1 MMGLAA
7 GLRER
12 LRVLW
17 ERGAALPWLS
27 APGILVGVLLVCL
40 PFALVEVPPLI
51 DVPGHRGAAAIE
63 AAGPGN
69 PLLKYF
75 SWKWVFTLN
84 IGGDVLAKLIGA
96 QFGILAAG
104 WWSTVLATGLF
115 AGGCLATIRVLNPK
129 GGHGAPW
136 ALMFVFSFPLLT
148 GFLNYILATGLSLMA
163 FAAAVWLEDKPKQ
176 RAALLVVAQPV
187 AMLCHA
193 IGGLLLGLLIGA
205 NALGR
210 ELDRLPAGWWHP
222 SEWRRLRDEQD
233 WRAIAKRLFI
243 LCWPLVAT
251 IVTIILWK
259 YLSPDPARSRNSPDT
274 VPWLSNMPYSGSGR
288 P

>member
-1 MMGLAA
+1 MQVRDKPLMIS
-7 GLRER
+7 LRG
-12 LRVLW
+12 LW
-17 ERGAALPWLS
+17 ERAAALPWLS
-27 APGILVGVLLVCL
+27 VPGIVITVLLVCL

-51 DVPGHRGAAAIE
+51 DVPGHMGAAAIE
-63 AAGPGN
+63 AARPGN

-96 QFGILAAG
+96 QFGVLAAG

-115 AGGCLATIRVLNPK
+115 AGGGLATIRVLNPK

-163 FAAAVWLEDKPKQ
+163 FAVAVWLEDKPKQ
-176 RAALLVVAQPV
+176 RAALLIAAQPV

-193 IGGLLLGLLIGA
+193 IGGLLLGLLVGA

-210 ELDRLPAGWWHP
+210 EL
-222 SEWRRLRDEQD
+222 
-233 WRAIAKRLFI
+233 
-243 LCWPLVAT
+243 
-251 IVTIILWK
+251 
-259 YLSPDPARSRNSPDT
+259 YRSRKKLAPVPNCIGPPASALSSVVPRNTSNFSGT
-274 VPWLSNMPYSGSGR
+274 VEPPFTVFRTEPMSTGW
-288 P
+288 